1 MALSLRVL
9 SASEVLANAMVG
21 LSIQGP
27 PESVRRAL
35 IAAHLHAACDADG
48 ARDGQGVFTG
58 RLTDMIERNLGGLIA
73 PAEARPLANTVL
85 EALEE
90 TGDLWRSPGG
100 YWKSTPPRSVALSD
114 SVSFLLGALPPAG
127 FVAAGV
133 MRYANAGVTQT
144 VMQSFDDWLGR
155 TEPIG
160 IWMGKALKIY
170 RPRLQQAT
178 MPADHLEVYAPDQ
191 AVQQSRSRWIN
202 AREVELAGVSLRLC
216 RAQAK
221 PTSLYNRP
229 YCLGEFEPTAD
240 GLLLRRATTVDHG
253 HARRFRF
260 AYDDALRA
268 TRTLN
273 ARRDN
278 DLVQVTLA
286 KDLPMEEA
294 RVLALGW
301 ECEGATPR
309 SVRSMAFPVR
319 AMPFVTH
326 ALGRLGIKLRGGV
339 L

>member
-9 SASEVLANAMVG
+9 SVSEVLASAMVG

-27 PESVRRAL
+27 LEAVRRAL

-48 ARDGQGVFTG
+48 ARDGHGVFTG
-58 RLTDMIERNLGGLIA
+58 RLTDMIETNLGGLLG
-73 PAEARPLANTVL
+73 PAEARPLANKVL

-100 YWKSTPPRSVALSD
+100 YWKSTPPRAVALTGGL
-114 SVSFLLGALPPAG
+114 SFLLGALPSGG

-133 MRYANAGVTQT
+133 MRYANAGTTQM
-144 VMQSFDDWLGR
+144 VVQSFDDWLGR
-155 TEPIG
+155 AEPIG

-170 RPRLQQAT
+170 RPRLQQAA
-178 MPADHLEVYAPDQ
+178 MPADHLEVYVPDQ

-229 YCLGEFEPTAD
+229 YYLGEFEPTAD

-326 ALGRLGIKLRGGV
+326 ALGRLGIILKGGV
-339 L
+339 S